1 MYLKTFE
8 ELSKNELYALAQLR
22 QKVFIVAQNSIYTDL
37 DDYDQESI
45 HYLDFDQ
52 LGNLIVYAR
61 YRLVERSNE
70 VKIERVV
77 LDKSI
82 RGKGQGKRL
91 MKIILNDINLH
102 FPRTSIVLSA
112 QLDVCSFYRS
122 LGFVTQGEAYDDGG
136 IEHISMFY
144 QQ

>member
-22 QKVFIVAQNSIYTDL
+22 QKVFIVEQNSIYTDL

-102 FPRTSIVLSA
+102 FPHTSIVLSA

>member
-1 MYLKTFE
+1 MLISDTH
-8 ELSKNELYALAQLR
+8 
-22 QKVFIVAQNSIYTDL
+22 IYPSMQQDWRTAHHHHRRRTWL
-37 DDYDQESI
+37 CWTKM

-77 LDKSI
+77 LDKSV